1 MRLSSPL
8 MSSSSWL
15 FCLVLVTAAC
25 SKSPASGAANGGTTA
40 NAGGNR
46 SSSSSGGRAATDEN
60 QGGGG
65 GDAEESGG
73 SGGEDT
79 GAGGTNA
86 TGGKSARGGSGGR
99 SNSTAASSN
108 TGGKSSS
115 SQSGSSKGGGSNMGG
130 GSNVGG
136 TSSSSGTS
144 TAVASDWKGAVCTKM
159 GQAEIASAF
168 ETGYKAWREAHIAE
182 CTGMARVKG
191 CQGENST
198 CSEAMGYGMLLAVA
212 ADDQTL
218 FDKLE
223 AFRKGLLAVNDAPNT
238 SSGKVMA
245 WNSGDSCPPAA
256 SGGNSNSAT
265 DGDLDAAMALFQAD
279 KRWPGGAY
287 GTEAKK
293 YVEAIW
299 LNQVEKDGSGQPL
312 RLKPGNMALDM
323 DRRDYIS
330 YYAPGYF
337 HVFAKITGQDKWNKL
352 ADVFYVKLAEQ
363 QAKSTNGQIPD
374 QFGGTGD
381 IGYDS
386 CRAPWRIAVDYGWF
400 GDERAKAFLDKLR
413 SGSVSD
419 ANPVTLAGDKNSAK
433 IGALSMSGVSSDDAT
448 MQKMCDNW
456 EAAQKDDNPYFQKT
470 LRLLFIDT
478 AAGVTASGL

>member
-1 MRLSSPL
+1 M
-8 MSSSSWL
+8 
-15 FCLVLVTAAC
+15 
-25 SKSPASGAANGGTTA
+25 
-40 NAGGNR
+40 
-46 SSSSSGGRAATDEN
+46 
-60 QGGGG
+60 
-65 GDAEESGG
+65 
-73 SGGEDT
+73 
-79 GAGGTNA
+79 
-86 TGGKSARGGSGGR
+86 
-99 SNSTAASSN
+99 
-108 TGGKSSS
+108 
-115 SQSGSSKGGGSNMGG
+115 
-130 GSNVGG
+130 GG
-136 TSSSSGTS
+136 TSSGSSGTS

-159 GQAEIASAF
+159 GEAEIASAF
-168 ETGYKAWREAHIAE
+168 ETGYKAWRETHIGE

-191 CQGENST
+191 CQGENNT
-198 CSEAMGYGMLLAVA
+198 CSEAIGYGMLLAVA

-218 FDKLE
+218 FDKLD
-223 AFRKGLLAVNDAPNT
+223 AFRKGLQAVNDAPNT

-279 KRWPGGAY
+279 KRWPGGNYAS
-287 GTEAKK
+287 EAKK

-299 LNQVEKDGSGQPL
+299 LNQVEKDASGQPL

-337 HVFAKITGQDKWNKL
+337 HVFSELTGQDKWNKL

-419 ANPVTLAGDKNSAK
+419 SNPVTLAGDKNSAK
-433 IGALSMSGVSSDDAT
+433 IGALAMAGVSSDNAS
-448 MQKMCDNW
+448 MQTMCDTW

-478 AAGVTASGL
+478 VAGSTASGL